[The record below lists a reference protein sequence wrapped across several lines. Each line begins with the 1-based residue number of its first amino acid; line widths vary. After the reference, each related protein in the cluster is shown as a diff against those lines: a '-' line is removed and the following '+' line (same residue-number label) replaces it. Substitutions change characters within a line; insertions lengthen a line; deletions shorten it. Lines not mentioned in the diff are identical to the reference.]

1 MNSASHKSQDGE
13 SRTRKKKRRFL
24 LLINLLLGLALVA
37 GAMLLFPPVAPAP
50 RFDFQLNQVTNSA
63 QEVIAP
69 IDFRVPVDERL
80 LEERRV
86 QASLQVPPVYREDGE
101 LGMQIRD
108 RLDRL
113 RADLEF
119 VDASDSTSISS
130 ADSLGRAT
138 ERRLRLQRLQP
149 NLDYTVLA
157 VLLDSPDRAL
167 ILERVQAVCDSL
179 LDRGILDTRSPF
191 VAGHSGEQ
199 PFILLGLEGERSSG
213 ASGMLDQDQLEP
225 FLDRRGRGWSDWR
238 AESAVTFRSL
248 SRGLLRPNLSY
259 LDAETTL
266 RKQQA
271 AETVASH
278 TLIPKGVRIL
288 GPNTQVTQEH
298 LDKLSALESEQGLQP
313 ESRIRILGIYLGR
326 ILLLLFI
333 LFLAMRFLTLYRS
346 DFFLQWRHTF
356 FLVALQL
363 LFLSASSMLLD
374 LDTPGLSYLLPIA
387 FVAMLVA
394 GLYDL
399 VLAVVATLGAILLL
413 GISTEVPPDVLLVA
427 FLAGGAAIFSVG
439 QIRSRLQLYKSI
451 SFISLAYMVGI
462 GAVELGLVPPLEIL
476 KHAAIGMGGGLIC
489 AWLVLPITPLLERFL
504 DITTELSLLELTDL
518 NRPILK
524 RMKVEA
530 PGSFQHSLVVSNLAE
545 AAADAIGAR
554 PLLAKVCAYY
564 HDIGKLVKPDY
575 FGENVRA
582 SKNRHDKL
590 TPNMSAL
597 IISAHVKEGLE
608 LAEKIKLPSIVS
620 AGIPEHHGTTVM
632 EYFYRKA
639 QDADPKGTVRAE
651 DFRYPGPRPQS
662 PETAILMMADT
673 VEATVRSLDAPTP
686 NKIRS
691 VVTDAIEKRMKD
703 GQLEECGLS
712 LQDLASI
719 RESFITTFH
728 SIYHPR
734 IKYPRDS
741 PSSKRPAIETDDS
754 SNAKIS

>member
-1 MNSASHKSQDGE
+1 VSPSQQKSQDGE
-13 SRTRKKKRRFL
+13 SRNGKKKGRFH
-24 LLINLLLGLALVA
+24 LLINLLLGLALMASALV
-37 GAMLLFPPVAPAP
+37 LFPPVAPAP

-80 LEERRV
+80 LEERRA

-113 RADLEF
+113 RTDLEF
-119 VDASDSTSISS
+119 VDASDSTNLSS
-130 ADSLGRAT
+130 ADSLGRST
-138 ERRLRLQRLQP
+138 GRRLRLQRLQP
-149 NLDYTVLA
+149 NLDYTLLA
-157 VLLDSPDRAL
+157 VLLDSPDRSL
-167 ILERVQAVCDSL
+167 ILERVQTVCDSL

-191 VAGHSGEQ
+191 VEGFSGEQ
-199 PFILLGLEGERSSG
+199 PFVLLGLEGERSSG
-213 ASGMLDQDQLEP
+213 AEGMLDQNQLEA
-225 FLDRRGRGWSDWR
+225 FLDRRGRGWNDWR
-238 AESAVTFRSL
+238 AESAVAFRSL

-288 GPNTQVTQEH
+288 GPNLQVTQDH
-298 LDKLSALESEQGLQP
+298 LDKLAALESQLGLQP
-313 ESRIRILGIYLGR
+313 ESRLRILGIFAGR
-326 ILLLLFI
+326 ILLLVFL
-333 LFLAMRFLTLYRS
+333 LFLAVRFLILYRA
-346 DFFLQWRHTF
+346 DFFHQWRRTF
-356 FLVALQL
+356 FLVMLEL
-363 LFLSASSMLLD
+363 LFLFASSMLLD
-374 LDTPGLSYLLPIA
+374 MDSPGAKYLLPIA
-387 FVAMLVA
+387 FLAMLVA
-394 GLYDL
+394 GLFDP
-399 VLAVVATLGAILLL
+399 VLSVITTLGAIVLL
-413 GISTEVPPDVLLVA
+413 GVSTEVPSGALLLA
-427 FLAGGAAIFSVG
+427 FLAGGAAIFSMG

-451 SFISLAYMVGI
+451 FFISLAYFVGI
-462 GAVELGLVPPLEIL
+462 GAVELGQTPPLDIL
-476 KHAAIGMGGGLIC
+476 ARALIGMGGGLVC

-597 IISAHVKEGLE
+597 IISAHVKEGLD

-639 QDADPKGTVRAE
+639 QDDDPKGTVRAE

-662 PETAILMMADT
+662 KETAILMMADT

-686 NKIRS
+686 SKIRS
-691 VVTDAIEKRMKD
+691 VVTGAIEKRMKD

-734 IKYPRDS
+734 IKYPTDS
-741 PSSKRPAIETDDS
+741 SSSKRPAIETDDS

>member
-1 MNSASHKSQDGE
+1 MSPSPQKPQDSEKRNGG
-13 SRTRKKKRRFL
+13 KRRRFFL
-24 LLINLLLGLALVA
+24 VINLLLGLALVA
-37 GAMLLFPPVAPAP
+37 GSVLLFPPVAPAP
-50 RFDFQLNQVTNSA
+50 RFDFQLNQVTGSA
-63 QEVIAP
+63 EEVIAP

-86 QASLQVPPVYREDGE
+86 QASLQVPPVYREDPE
-101 LGMQIRD
+101 LGRQIRE

-113 RADLEF
+113 SADLVF
-119 VDASDSTSISS
+119 VDSSDTLRAG
-130 ADSLGRAT
+130 ADSLRDST
-138 ERRLRLQRLQP
+138 ERRLKLQRLQP
-149 NLDYTVLA
+149 DMDYSVLA
-157 VLLDSPDRAL
+157 LLLDSPDRSK
-167 ILERVQAVCDSL
+167 ILDRVQTVCDSL
-179 LDRGILDTRSPF
+179 LERGILDTRSPF
-191 VAGHSGEQ
+191 VEGLSGDQ
-199 PFILLGLEGERSSG
+199 PFILIGAEGEQI
-213 ASGMLDQDQLEP
+213 ADAVAMLDQDQLES
-225 FLDRRGRGWSDWR
+225 FLDRRGRGWKDWLP
-238 AESAVTFRSL
+238 ESAVAFRSL

-259 LDAETTL
+259 LDAETSL
-266 RKQQA
+266 RKQEA
-271 AETVASH
+271 AETVPSH
-278 TLIPKGVRIL
+278 SLIPKGVRIL
-288 GPNTQVTQEH
+288 GPNLQVTQDH
-298 LDKLSALESEQGLQP
+298 LDKLAALESQLGLQP
-313 ESRIRILGIYLGR
+313 ESRLRILGIYAGR
-326 ILLLLFI
+326 ILLLVFL
-333 LFLAMRFLTLYRS
+333 LFLAVRFLTLYRA
-346 DFFLQWRHTF
+346 DFFQQWRRTL
-356 FLVALQL
+356 FLVLLQL
-363 LFLSASSMLLD
+363 LFLVASSLVLGLD
-374 LDTPGLSYLLPIA
+374 SAGAMYLLPIA

-394 GLYDL
+394 GLYDS
-399 VLAVVATLGAILLL
+399 VLAVVSTLGAILLL
-413 GISTEVPPDVLLVA
+413 GISTSVPPAALLLSLLV
-427 FLAGGAAIFSVG
+427 GGAAIFSMG

-451 SFISLAYMVGI
+451 LYISLAYLVGI
-462 GAVELGLVPPLEIL
+462 GAVELGRTPPLDIL
-476 KHAAIGMGGGLIC
+476 THALMGMAGGLVC
-489 AWLVLPITPLLERFL
+489 AWLVLPITPLMERFL

-564 HDIGKLVKPDY
+564 HDIGKLTKPDY

-608 LAEKIKLPSIVS
+608 LAEKIKLPSVVT

-639 QDADPKGTVRAE
+639 QEDDPKGTVRAE
-651 DFRYPGPRPQS
+651 DFRYPGPKPQS

-686 NKIRS
+686 GKIRT
-691 VVTDAIEKRMKD
+691 VVTEAIEKRLGD

-712 LQDLASI
+712 IQDLAGI

-734 IKYPRDS
+734 IKYPSDAS
-741 PSSKRPAIETDDS
+741 NSKRPAIETDDS
-754 SNAKIS
+754 RESAIS

>member
-1 MNSASHKSQDGE
+1 VSPTTQKAQDSE
-13 SRTRKKKRRFL
+13 SRNGKKKGRFL
-24 LLINLLLGLALVA
+24 LLINLLLGLALIA
-37 GAMLLFPPVAPAP
+37 GALALFPPVAPAP
-50 RFDFQLNQVTNSA
+50 RFDFQLNQVTNST

-80 LEERRV
+80 LEERRA

-113 RADLEF
+113 RVDLEF
-119 VDASDSTSISS
+119 VDASDTTSVN
-130 ADSLGRAT
+130 ATDSLGHST
-138 ERRLRLQRLQP
+138 ERRLKLQRLQP

-157 VLLDSPDRAL
+157 VLLDSPDRSL
-167 ILERVQAVCDSL
+167 ILERVQSVCDSL

-191 VAGHSGEQ
+191 VEGYSGEQ

-213 ASGMLDQDQLEP
+213 ASGMLDQDQLEA

-238 AESAVTFRSL
+238 AESVVAFRSL
-248 SRGLLRPNLSY
+248 SRALLRPNLSY

-271 AETVASH
+271 AETVATH

-288 GPNTQVTQEH
+288 GPNLQVTQDH
-298 LDKLSALESEQGLQP
+298 LDKLAALESQLGLQP
-313 ESRIRILGIYLGR
+313 ESRLRILGIFAGR
-326 ILLLLFI
+326 ILLLVFL
-333 LFLAMRFLTLYRS
+333 LFLAVRFLTLYRA
-346 DFFLQWRHTF
+346 DFFHQWRRTF
-356 FLVALQL
+356 FLVMLEL
-363 LFLSASSMLLD
+363 LFLFASSLLLD
-374 LDTPGLSYLLPIA
+374 MDNPGAKYLLPIA
-387 FVAMLVA
+387 FLAMLVA
-394 GLYDL
+394 GLFDS
-399 VLAVVATLGAILLL
+399 VLSVITTLGAIVLLGVSTQVPSGALLL
-413 GISTEVPPDVLLVA
+413 A
-427 FLAGGAAIFSVG
+427 FLAGGAAIFSMG

-451 SFISLAYMVGI
+451 FYVSLAYFVGI
-462 GAVELGLVPPLEIL
+462 GAVELGQTPPLDIL
-476 KHAAIGMGGGLIC
+476 TRALIGMGGGLVC

-597 IISAHVKEGLE
+597 IISAHVKEGLD

-639 QDADPKGTVRAE
+639 QDADPKGTVKAE

-719 RESFITTFH
+719 RESFITTFN

-734 IKYPRDS
+734 IKYPTDS
-741 PSSKRPAIETDDS
+741 SSSKRLEIEADDS
-754 SNAKIS
+754 SNARIS

>member
-1 MNSASHKSQDGE
+1 MSPTTQKAQESE
-13 SRTRKKKRRFL
+13 SRNGKKKGRFL
-24 LLINLLLGLALVA
+24 LLINLLLGLALIA
-37 GAMLLFPPVAPAP
+37 GALALFPPVAAAP
-50 RFDFQLNQVTNSA
+50 RFDFQLNQVTNST

-80 LEERRV
+80 LEERRA

-113 RADLEF
+113 RVDLEF
-119 VDASDSTSISS
+119 VDASDTTRVNVT
-130 ADSLGRAT
+130 DSLGHST
-138 ERRLRLQRLQP
+138 ERRLKLQRLQP

-157 VLLDSPDRAL
+157 VLLDSPDRSL
-167 ILERVQAVCDSL
+167 ILERVQSVCDSL

-191 VAGHSGEQ
+191 VEGYSGEQ

-213 ASGMLDQDQLEP
+213 ASGMLDQDQLEA

-238 AESAVTFRSL
+238 AESAVAFRSL
-248 SRGLLRPNLSY
+248 SRALLRPNLSY

-271 AETVASH
+271 VETVATH

-288 GPNTQVTQEH
+288 GPNLQVTQDH
-298 LDKLSALESEQGLQP
+298 LDKLAALESQLGLQP
-313 ESRIRILGIYLGR
+313 ESRLRILGIFAGR
-326 ILLLLFI
+326 ILLLVFL
-333 LFLAMRFLTLYRS
+333 LFLAVRFLTLYRA
-346 DFFLQWRHTF
+346 DFFRQWRRTF
-356 FLVALQL
+356 FLVMLEL
-363 LFLSASSMLLD
+363 LFLFASSLLLGMD
-374 LDTPGLSYLLPIA
+374 SPGAKYLLPIA
-387 FVAMLVA
+387 FLAMMVA
-394 GLYDL
+394 GLYDA
-399 VLAVVATLGAILLL
+399 VLSVITTLGAIVLL
-413 GISTEVPPDVLLVA
+413 GISTQVPSGALLLA
-427 FLAGGAAIFSVG
+427 FLAGGAAIFSMG

-451 SFISLAYMVGI
+451 VYISLAYFVGI
-462 GAVELGLVPPLEIL
+462 GAVELGQTPPLDIL
-476 KHAAIGMGGGLIC
+476 TLALIGMGGGLVC

-518 NRPILK
+518 NSPILK

-597 IISAHVKEGLE
+597 IISAHVKEGLD

-734 IKYPRDS
+734 IKYPTDS
-741 PSSKRPAIETDDS
+741 SSSKRLEIEADDS
-754 SNAKIS
+754 SDARVS